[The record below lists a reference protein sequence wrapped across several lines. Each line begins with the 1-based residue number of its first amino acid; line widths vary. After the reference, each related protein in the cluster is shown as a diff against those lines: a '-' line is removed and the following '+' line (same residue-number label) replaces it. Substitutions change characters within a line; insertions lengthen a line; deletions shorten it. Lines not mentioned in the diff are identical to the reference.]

1 MKPGAK
7 RTSSD
12 NQDVGSYLNLGLQ
25 LAVAVVMGMALGY
38 FIDSKLN
45 TRPLFFLIGLALGS
59 VSGFLNVYRAV
70 YPSNEKKVKHK
81 KNDEK

>member
-1 MKPGAK
+1 MKPGAN

-45 TRPLFFLIGLALGS
+45 TKPLFFLIGLALGS
-59 VSGFLNVYRAV
+59 VSGFMNVYRAV
-70 YPSNEKKVKHK
+70 YPSHEKKEKHK
-81 KNDEK
+81 KSDEK